1 MPAGDIERMPAERRM
16 RLVRTAAREF
26 AAEGYEH
33 ASLNRIIRE
42 CGLSKSSFY
51 HVIASKNELFDL
63 VVRDL
68 ISATLE
74 NIRVPDPAEFE
85 TKDFWDQVDGLIDT
99 LAGASAKDEA
109 FAALGGIFYLSD
121 TGGSTPAAVSE
132 ALTGIGSWLRDVLL
146 AGRHQGQ
153 VRDDLPIEL
162 QSRLVFAVLRA
173 LDQWVAS
180 TASTMSAGESA
191 SYVRTAAE
199 TIRRILDPAHQ

>member
-1 MPAGDIERMPAERRM
+1 MPAGDIDRMPAERRK
-16 RLVRTAAREF
+16 RLVRTSAREF

-74 NIRVPDPAEFE
+74 SICIPNPAEFE
-85 TKDFWDQVDGLIDT
+85 TRDFWDQVDGLIDT
-99 LAGASAKDEA
+99 LAGASTKDEA

-121 TGGSTPAAVSE
+121 SGSGTPAAVSE
-132 ALTGIGSWLRDVLL
+132 ALTNIGKWLQDVLL
-146 AGRHQGQ
+146 AGRRQGK

-162 QSRLVFAVLRA
+162 QSRLVFAVLRT
-173 LDQWVAS
+173 LDQWVAG
-180 TASTMSAGESA
+180 TASTISVQESA

>member
-1 MPAGDIERMPAERRM
+1 MPAGDIDRMPAERRM

-74 NIRVPDPAEFE
+74 NIRIPNPEKFE
-85 TKDFWDQVDGLIDT
+85 TRNFWDQVDGLIDT
-99 LAGASAKDEA
+99 LAEASAKDEA

-121 TGGSTPAAVSE
+121 TGSGTPASVSE
-132 ALTGIGSWLRDVLL
+132 ALTSIGRWLQDVLL
-146 AGRHQGQ
+146 AGRRQGQ

-162 QSRLVFAVLRA
+162 QSRLVFAILRT
-173 LDQWVAS
+173 LDQWVAG
-180 TASTMSAGESA
+180 TASTMSIRESA
-191 SYVRTAAE
+191 AYVRTAAE
-199 TIRRILDPAHQ
+199 TVRRILDPGCR